1 MQQKVLVTG
10 ATGFVGQYVTRY
22 LRQQGYAVRALARQ
36 PSAALSQ
43 LENVQV
49 VIVPDM
55 TQCNW
60 AEMLDNITFVIHCAA
75 LAHIP
80 NIENQKERL
89 WQVNVE
95 ATQQLAQASQKA
107 GVQRFVF
114 LSSIKVLGE
123 STHIEPFSV
132 NDNPFPV
139 DLYGES
145 KWAAERV
152 IQAIPD
158 LNWVIIRPPLLY
170 APNAKGNL
178 DLVLKALQKGMILP
192 LRSINNKRSFLGLG
206 NLSHFILHCLTH
218 PNAVREI
225 LLVSDGID
233 ISTPELIRAIAISQ
247 GLRAKLAPCP
257 IWLLSWVASLLGKQD
272 AISKLT
278 QSLQVD
284 MSQSTKTLDWYPP
297 YTLAQGLSDNP
308 HS

>member
-10 ATGFVGQYVTRY
+10 ATGFVGQYVTQY
-22 LRQQGYAVRALARQ
+22 LSKRGYAVIALARQ
-36 PSAALSQ
+36 PSSVLSE
-43 LENVQV
+43 LDNVQV

-60 AEMLDNITFVIHCAA
+60 AEILDKVTYVIHCAA

-95 ATQQLAQASQKA
+95 ATQQLALASQKA
-107 GVQRFVF
+107 GVQRFIF

-123 STHIEPFSV
+123 STHTEPFSIK
-132 NDNPFPV
+132 DKPFPV

-145 KWAAERV
+145 KWAAERAV
-152 IQAIPD
+152 QSISD
-158 LNWVIIRPPLLY
+158 LNWVIIRPPLMY
-170 APNAKGNL
+170 GPDAKGNL
-178 DLVLKALQKGMILP
+178 NLIIKALRARMMLP
-192 LRSINNKRSFLGLG
+192 LRSIKNKRSFLGLG
-206 NLSHFILHCLTH
+206 NLSDFILHCLTH
-218 PNAVREI
+218 PHAVREI
-225 LLVSDGID
+225 LLVSDGMD

-247 GLRAKLAPCP
+247 GLKAKLVPCP
-257 IWLLSWVASLLGKQD
+257 SLFLHWAGRLFGKEDAVA
-272 AISKLT
+272 KLT

-284 MSQSTKTLDWYPP
+284 ISHSNNILDWYPP
-297 YTLAQGLSDNP
+297 YTLEQGLSDNP